1 MFSPE
6 AFAVLVTRRGILSC
20 TGIPV
25 LKGGGVLERVRDSER
40 NIGFDVERRRIGTC
54 VR

>member
-1 MFSPE
+1 M
-6 AFAVLVTRRGILSC
+6 LVTRRGILSC

-25 LKGGGVLERVRDSER
+25 LKGGGGGVLERVRDSAR
-40 NIGFDVERRRIGTC
+40 NIGFDGESRRIGTC